1 MPTQALDFLTVICQ
15 RKDEKKVIEAALK
28 AGAPGATSLH
38 GMGTGVRQKLGLA
51 GQLVEAE
58 KAVLLL
64 ALPESLTPAV
74 VKAINEAASLHKA
87 GNGFIA
93 VQKAQQI
100 LGYI

>member
-1 MPTQALDFLTVICQ
+1 MPTQPLDFLTIICQ
-15 RKDEKKVIEAALK
+15 RKDEKKIVEAALK

-58 KAVLLL
+58 KAVLLF
-64 ALPESLTPAV
+64 ALPETLTSAV
-74 VKAINEAASLHKA
+74 VKAVNETASLHKA

-100 LGYI
+100 LGYL